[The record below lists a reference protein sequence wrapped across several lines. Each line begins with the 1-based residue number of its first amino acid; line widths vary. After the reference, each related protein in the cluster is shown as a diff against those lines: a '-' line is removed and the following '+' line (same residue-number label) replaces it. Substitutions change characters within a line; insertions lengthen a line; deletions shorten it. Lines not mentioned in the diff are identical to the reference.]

1 MAVKKAVLPRIGF
14 AGTAALLIAGTVLL
28 QSCSVDLFG
37 LFASGD
43 LDTRL
48 SDKNTFNFLS
58 PEDLSLSL
66 PDEYSFIILNDT
78 HIEEGDAHGLEKLSS
93 VMNGAA
99 FVVVNGDITQNGS
112 RKDLQKF
119 IEISGSLGVPCYP
132 VIGNHDVYFNNW
144 PVWKELIGSTCYR
157 IDSGT
162 GSTSIFVL
170 DSAAGTLGSAQYEWL
185 EEGLKTAKRHVL
197 VFTHTNIFIESP
209 ADLVQFTDVRERG
222 RLMDLLKGRSE
233 ALFMGH
239 AHKRMVHEAGG
250 VHYITVED
258 YRSTGIYCRVRVS
271 PTGLSWEFEKL

>member
-1 MAVKKAVLPRIGF
+1 MAVKKAVLLRIGF

-28 QSCSVDLFG
+28 QSCNVDLFG
-37 LFASGD
+37 IFVSND
-43 LDTRL
+43 LDIRL

-99 FVVVNGDITQNGS
+99 FAVVNGDITQNGG

-119 IEISGSLGVPCYP
+119 IEIAGSLGVPCYP
-132 VIGNHDVYFNNW
+132 VIGNHDIYFNNW

-157 IDSGT
+157 VDSGAS
-162 GSTSIFVL
+162 STSIFVL
-170 DSAAGTLGSAQYEWL
+170 DSATGTLGSAQYEWL
-185 EEGLKTAKRHVL
+185 EEGLKTAKRHTL

-222 RLMDLLKGRSE
+222 RLMDLLRGRSQ

-239 AHKRMVHEAGG
+239 AHKRMIHEAGG
-250 VHYITVED
+250 VRYITVED
-258 YRSTGIYCRVRVS
+258 YKSTGVYCRVRVS
-271 PTGLSWEFEKL
+271 RTGLSWEFEKL